1 MTTPKRHV
9 MIDLETLGV
18 TPDSVIL
25 TIGAIKFD
33 PWDDSST
40 LTNRENIQM
49 DCFYHRIDP
58 ESFGPDARID
68 DGTLAWWASQNED
81 VRAEAFAEDNRIPIR
96 TTLTDFY
103 KWLGKFDCVWSN
115 GATFDI
121 VMLEWAYRAQ
131 DKGIPWKYW
140 QARDTRTV
148 FGMVKDH
155 KQFMPEQALSMKH
168 HALWDCW
175 VQLVTVQNIIRSL
188 NIPRPE

>member
-1 MTTPKRHV
+1 MKRHV
-9 MIDLETLGV
+9 MIDLETLGT

-25 TIGAIKFD
+25 TLGAIKFD

-40 LTNRENIQM
+40 LTNAENIKM
-49 DCFYHRIDP
+49 DCFYQRIDP
-58 ESFGPDARID
+58 SSFPESSTID
-68 DGTLAWWASQNED
+68 EGTLKWWASQNED
-81 VRAEAFAEDNRIPIR
+81 VRQEAFAEDNRHPIR

-103 KWLGKFDCVWSN
+103 KWLGTFDCVWSN

-121 VMLEWAYRAQ
+121 VMLEWSYRAHE
-131 DKGIPWKYW
+131 KAVPWKYW

-148 FGMVKDH
+148 FGFVKNHRD
-155 KQFMPEQALSMKH
+155 FMPEQASSMKH

-188 NIPRPE
+188 NIPKPE

>member
-40 LTNRENIQM
+40 LTNKENIQM

-68 DGTLAWWASQNED
+68 D
-81 VRAEAFAEDNRIPIR
+81 AEDNRIPIR

-121 VMLEWAYRAQ
+121 VMLEGAYRAQ